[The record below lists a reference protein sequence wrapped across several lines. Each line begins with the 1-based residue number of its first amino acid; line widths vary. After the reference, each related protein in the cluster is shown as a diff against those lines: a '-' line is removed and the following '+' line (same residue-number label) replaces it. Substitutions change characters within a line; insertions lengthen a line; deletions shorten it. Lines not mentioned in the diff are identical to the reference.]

1 MRPNNPF
8 PLLTEALEEIPKA
21 EEAMAILILHELGSD
36 LPRELP
42 LRSILESLARA
53 HGNALPPIAFHVF
66 LEKLWEFPP
75 LMRRLAARRD
85 APPEALERL
94 AQHPD
99 PEVRA
104 TLAFNPRVRPEILE
118 ALYRDPTLPWWVLKG
133 LVRNPNTPREV
144 LEAIVRARWGRG
156 ITERARARLSSF
168 NDEGQ
173 GQDPAP

>member
-8 PLLTEALEEIPKA
+8 SLLTEALEEIPKA
-21 EEAMAILILHELGSD
+21 EEAMAILVLHELGSD

-94 AQHPD
+94 ALPAGLHCRMHRQP
-99 PEVRA
+99 
-104 TLAFNPRVRPEILE
+104 LGCLE
-118 ALYRDPTLPWWVLKG
+118 AVPAPGGGRVADLQRSQAPWLGCNLSPSAYLASLVYRLQRSQALWLG
-133 LVRNPNTPREV
+133 CNS
-144 LEAIVRARWGRG
+144 
-156 ITERARARLSSF
+156 RLSRLISSK
-168 NDEGQ
+168 
-173 GQDPAP
+173 